1 MLGGPGSCKASRAAK
16 AVHGRPWTVINFG
29 YFRYLSLPELSISS
43 GREELRKVS
52 EEEGGKDL
60 EEKLR
65 QGHLLPQVTSVVL
78 PKHPPDA
85 RPLAAWLTPILNIL
99 YRMRLLAL

>member
-1 MLGGPGSCKASRAAK
+1 MDCHQLWVFSP
-16 AVHGRPWTVINFG
+16 F
-29 YFRYLSLPELSISS
+29 LSLLELSISSS

-85 RPLAAWLTPILNIL
+85 RPLAAWLTPILNVL

>member
-1 MLGGPGSCKASRAAK
+1 MDCHQLWVFHSVS
-16 AVHGRPWTVINFG
+16 
-29 YFRYLSLPELSISS
+29 LSLPELSISS

-65 QGHLLPQVTSVVL
+65 QGHLLPQVTMCCFAKTPPRCQTTGSMANTYSQYTLQNEVVGL
-78 PKHPPDA
+78 VE
-85 RPLAAWLTPILNIL
+85 
-99 YRMRLLAL
+99 RLLTNGESNKG